1 MNLKAKFL
9 FFISFISVIGSA
21 DEGFCA
27 SRLTPQDFNR
37 MYYIASLGR
46 VDILRNAVNRGM
58 NINTVNQNGDTGLCI
73 AIKRNNHVA
82 FESFRRAGA
91 NVKHPCTNK
100 IRTQY
105 AAFMGRQNS
114 KQQIEANKKYKSL
127 YYPEEENKLL
137 PWVLGGLALG
147 GGALAFSGG
156 GGGYAPSG
164 DNGENIT
171 PVVAGDGLGTLLIN
185 YKKSIID
192 GQGVN
197 GLDIDVRNSL
207 PQSNINSIQMIPNM
221 LDNFSNLYS
230 YAVAKNGAGYIN
242 KGILSLYDGTI
253 GLSATGNQSNV
264 TNNNKIDINSVN
276 GSIGLVASNGS
287 IASNGRDKN
296 DSSTINITYKGTKA
310 GAAVIGMYA
319 DTNSTI
325 ENYGTIFGSTVSI
338 PVSNAGGK
346 SGIGLLATEEVL
358 EEEGTEEE
366 ETEEKEEEKPV
377 INANSGT
384 ILGMGVF
391 DFYTG
396 TNFSSQVIRA
406 LNYGEINLSAGYN
419 DSTDASVSLIGMGSF
434 LDDNFLYGTSN
445 PNFAEQMILNNM
457 GDIKLSYQGKYL
469 LADNALKLGDGG
481 LIGIRADG
489 STDALNNGSIN
500 DALNNGSIN
509 IDLRATNLPQN
520 IDVAAGML
528 SVHGAD
534 LTNNGEITILN
545 AADSG
550 GVTYGMVATTGDGSQ
565 TRVYKFKE
573 PLVKNDGTINM
584 HVSNSYGMASFAGG
598 NVINNGTINLGI
610 EKGDSKY
617 TNNYGLY
624 AAGTDK
630 TREIELVNKGTI
642 NVNSINSVAI
652 MNEFSGSV
660 DLINDGVIYL
670 SNKATNSKVFG
681 GNFSKATNNSS
692 IMYKVGNSESFSY
705 PELSEISYPDGTVGY
720 EDPIALTIK
729 NAPVGSVVEIA
740 SDATKAKQTFDNNGN
755 IVIGDEKKIDVDYG
769 GTFGTAAVK
778 VSNQGSAFNYGEIK
792 LVKYEED
799 TDQYNTGL
807 YLDSSATAESYV
819 ESYGLIDVDAH
830 YSIGIRNDSVPGAV
844 ARNFGIINAD
854 GLYSVGMAAT
864 QVNATVSNGSYNNNA
879 NANINVN
886 ASGAAGFY
894 LNNGKAY
901 NYGTINLNTSGTRAF
916 YVSGKKAQILEHGT
930 IWYNRDVEDIIFY
943 VVTNGASLEFDDL
956 TANVDTYTFA
966 KALTGAQGVG
976 SVIWGANSKA
986 YVSGANARLFV
997 AEGDGATATNKG
1009 EITVTG
1015 SGIGIDVLKGGK
1027 VNVTGSSAKITVD
1040 GGNAIGIQSA
1050 DEGTLVNVFAG
1061 AVLDISNKGTGIL
1074 TKEYSK
1080 SENYGTINVNSEGVG
1095 IRVEEG
1101 TPSKTSKS
1109 INHGTINVVGAK
1121 TKGIVANPGTEVE
1134 NVGDIN
1140 ISSNKLSGKDDPSN
1154 YAVGIWTEGT
1164 VKNYS
1169 DGNSKGYIVVGNNA
1183 IGVYTSKLN
1192 VINDT
1197 GRELDNIPGGI
1208 TVNGNNAIGVW
1219 GSLKNG
1225 TSGLLSVVNG
1235 IGVKGSIDNEGEVNV
1250 SGGTGIVG
1258 SAFNS
1263 GLIEITS
1270 DGVGIEGR
1278 VENTGEIDSRTS
1290 NEKGGL
1296 YITQASSNSGTIEG
1310 SGTIIKVADGGTF
1323 RNDSKI
1329 DTNNAIIRIEGN
1341 GSFNNLGDVTNT
1353 KFVIDNLGKLNNTG
1367 QIVSDSGTVAEVS
1380 GTFDNSGSISV
1391 GSGTAVVVKN
1401 GGYFSNSG
1409 TIEVATGS
1417 AVRVE
1422 SGGNGI
1428 NNSEIVLAGS
1438 GTAIRVESGGSFT
1451 NAGTISYNSKVN
1463 GHCSSGSMTNSGE
1476 CKDVSAEE
1484 EEKETESVRF
1494 DFDDLIMVDDSAE
1507 FVNKGNVD
1515 LDGVDMDFGNSDK
1528 YVIAKGGTYK
1538 ADTFKGEIKASSDI
1552 VMGSF
1557 YNIYTNKN
1565 SFVGKD
1571 EGIVVSSDSYMFD
1584 ASLEKN
1590 EEDNVDVK
1598 LERKSFDE
1606 LLEDK
1611 ELADFFET
1619 NYVLENNLAMYDSL
1633 KKASNKKEFSN
1644 VTNQETGK
1652 GFYANLARENMAVIR
1667 ILNDQ
1672 KQNDVLNNGVLY
1684 SGVGANY
1691 YRTSKNGVD
1700 GLSDYEDDIFSAN
1713 IGTGKALSKNLSVG
1727 ANLTGA
1733 FVKSSYGD
1741 VNSERENKII
1751 MAFLPIMYKN
1761 NNYKHVMMPSM
1772 GVGFGSYER
1781 SAPSGKYDA
1790 DTFDIYY
1797 GLYNHSEYDVD
1808 LKVMELVLEAELNLQ
1823 GISSDDADENNGL
1836 TLKAN
1841 DSLSMEAGIGIK
1853 LRKQIELAKN
1863 RSLMLAIGTKYYH
1876 EFLDPY
1882 EELKVGI
1889 NNSYFT
1895 NKGYEEDKN
1904 RLKTTAEA
1912 LYKDGD
1918 LAISA
1923 QITHNKE
1930 KESNVEGG
1938 VGVRYSF

>member
-9 FFISFISVIGSA
+9 FFVSFISVIGSA

-58 NINTVNQNGDTGLCI
+58 DINTVNQNGDTGLCI
-73 AIKRNNHVA
+73 AIKRNNYVA
-82 FESFRRAGA
+82 YESFRRAGA
-91 NVKHPCTNK
+91 NVKHPCTSK
-100 IRTQY
+100 IRAQY
-105 AAFMGRQNS
+105 SAFMGGKNI
-114 KQQIEANKKYKSL
+114 KQQQIVNKTYKSL
-127 YYPEEENKLL
+127 YYPEDDNRLM
-137 PWVLGGLALG
+137 PWLIGGLALG

-164 DNGENIT
+164 DDNGDIT
-171 PVVAGDGLGTLLIN
+171 PVVSGDGLGTLLIN

-197 GLDIDVRNSL
+197 GLDIDVKNSL
-207 PQSNINSIQMIPNM
+207 PASSINSIQMIPNM
-221 LDNFSNLYS
+221 LNNFSSLYS

-242 KGILSLYDGTI
+242 EGILSLYDGAI
-253 GLSATGNQSNV
+253 GLAATGDKSNV
-264 TNNNKIDINSVN
+264 NNSNKIDINSVN
-276 GSIGLVASNGS
+276 GSIGMVASNGS
-287 IASNGRDKN
+287 VASNGNATN
-296 DSSTINITYKGTKA
+296 DLSTINITYKGTKA

-325 ENYGTIFGSTVSI
+325 ENYGTILGTAVSI
-338 PVSNAGGK
+338 PVSQESGKKSVSLMASEELGG
-346 SGIGLLATEEVL
+346 
-358 EEEGTEEE
+358 EEGAAEEGENAEAE
-366 ETEEKEEEKPV
+366 EEEKEEEEPI

-419 DSTDASVSLIGMGSF
+419 DVTDASVSLIGMGSF

-445 PNFAEQMILNNM
+445 PNFAEKMILNNM

-481 LIGIRADG
+481 LIGMRADG
-489 STDALNNGSIN
+489 ST

-520 IDVAAGML
+520 VDVAAGML

-534 LTNNGEITILN
+534 LTNNREITILN

-550 GVTYGMVATTGDGSQ
+550 GVTYGMVAATGDGSQ

-573 PLVKNDGTINM
+573 PRVKNDGVINM

-598 NVINNGTINLGI
+598 SVVNNGTINLGI
-610 EKGDSKY
+610 ELGDSKY

-630 TREIELVNKGTI
+630 TREVELVNKGTI

-660 DLINDGVIYL
+660 DLINDGLIYL

-705 PELSEISYPDGTVGY
+705 PELSKVVYSDGTVGWD
-720 EDPIALTIK
+720 DPITLTIK
-729 NAPVGSVVEIA
+729 NAPVGSVVDIA
-740 SDATKAKQTFDNNGN
+740 GDATKAKQTFDNKGE
-755 IVIGDEKKIDVDYG
+755 IVVGAQKDFDVDYG
-769 GTFGTAAVK
+769 GTFGTTAVK
-778 VSNQGSAFNYGEIK
+778 VSNQGSAFNYGSIK

-799 TDQYNTGL
+799 TDQFNTGM
-807 YLDSSATAESYV
+807 YLDSTTTAESYV
-819 ESYGLIDVDAH
+819 ENYGTIDLDAH
-830 YSIGIRNDSVPGAV
+830 YSVGIRNDSAPGAV
-844 ARNFGIINAD
+844 ARNFGTINAD

-864 QVNATVSNGSYNNNA
+864 QINATVSNGSYNNNA
-879 NANINVN
+879 SANINVN
-886 ASGAAGFY
+886 ASGGAGFY

-901 NYGTINLNTSGTRAF
+901 NYGTINLNTHGTRAF
-916 YVSGKKAQILEHGT
+916 YVTGDRAQILEHGT
-930 IWYNRDVEDIIFY
+930 IWYDKSMKDIIFY
-943 VVTNGASLEFDDL
+943 VVSSGASLEFNDL
-956 TANVDTYTFA
+956 TTNVDTYTYA
-966 KALTGAQGVG
+966 KALTGAEGVG
-976 SVIWGANSKA
+976 KVTWGSKSKA
-986 YVSGANARLFV
+986 YVSGENARLFI
-997 AEGDGATATNKG
+997 AEGEGANATNKG
-1009 EITVTG
+1009 EIKVAG
-1015 SGIGIDVLKGGK
+1015 SGIGIEVLKGGQANISGNMAK
-1027 VNVTGSSAKITVD
+1027 VIVEGENAVGVKSSDDGSIVNVIT
-1040 GGNAIGIQSA
+1040 
-1050 DEGTLVNVFAG
+1050 G
-1061 AVLDISNKGTGIL
+1061 AVFNVSNKGTGIL
-1074 TKEYSK
+1074 TQEYSK
-1080 SENYGTINVNSEGVG
+1080 SENYGTINVSSKGVG
-1095 IRVEEG
+1095 IKVEDG
-1101 TPSKTSKS
+1101 TPSKSSMTV
-1109 INHGTINVVGAK
+1109 NHGSINVVGAD
-1121 TKGIVANPGTEVE
+1121 TKGIVSNPGAKVE
-1134 NVGDIN
+1134 NIGN
-1140 ISSNKLSGKDDPSN
+1140 ISVSSTTKAKENDISS
-1154 YAVGIWTEGT
+1154 YAIGIYAEGN

-1169 DGNSKGYIVVGNNA
+1169 DGNSKGHIIVGNNS
-1183 IGVYTSKLN
+1183 IGVYSSKLN
-1192 VINDT
+1192 VVNDT
-1197 GRELDNIPGGI
+1197 GSEQDNLPAGI
-1208 TVNGNNAIGVW
+1208 TVNGENAIGVW
-1219 GSLKNG
+1219 GGLENG
-1225 TSGLLSVVNG
+1225 VKGRLSVRQG
-1235 IGVKGSIDNEGEVNV
+1235 IGVKGSINNLGEVLV
-1250 SGGTGIVG
+1250 SSGTGIDG
-1258 SAFNS
+1258 SAINS
-1263 GLIEITS
+1263 GYIEILG
-1270 DGVGIEGR
+1270 DGIGVEGGLD
-1278 VENTGEIDSRTS
+1278 NTGDIYSRTS

-1296 YITQASSNSGTIEG
+1296 YITQASTNNGSISGSDTIIQVDNNSMFRNSGEIDTSNAKISLKNGSFYNMGSVNNTKFIIEG
-1310 SGTIIKVADGGTF
+1310 SGLLD
-1323 RNDSKI
+1323 
-1329 DTNNAIIRIEGN
+1329 
-1341 GSFNNLGDVTNT
+1341 
-1353 KFVIDNLGKLNNTG
+1353 NTG
-1367 QIVSDSGTVAEVS
+1367 QITSDSMTVAEVS
-1380 GTFDNSGSISV
+1380 GSFANSGNITI
-1391 GSGTAVVVKN
+1391 GSGTAVIVN
-1401 GGYFSNSG
+1401 DGGYFSNSG
-1409 TIEVATGS
+1409 TIDVATGT
-1417 AVRVE
+1417 AVKVL
-1422 SGGNGI
+1422 SGGSGANY
-1428 NNSEIVLAGS
+1428 SEINLAGS
-1438 GTAIRVESGGSFT
+1438 GTAVRVESGGSFT
-1451 NAGTISYNSKVN
+1451 NEGTISYSGKSGGNC
-1463 GHCSSGSMTNSGE
+1463 HEGSMGGSGE
-1476 CKDVSAEE
+1476 CKDVTAED
-1484 EEKETESVRF
+1484 KETTSVRF
-1494 DFDDLIMVDDSAE
+1494 DFEDLIMVDDSAE

-1515 LDGVDMDFGNSDK
+1515 LDGINMDFGNSDK
-1528 YVIAKGGTYK
+1528 YVIAKDGTYK
-1538 ADTFKGEIKASSDI
+1538 ADTFKGNIKASSDI

-1571 EGIVVSSDSYMFD
+1571 EGIEITSGSYMFD
-1584 ASLEKN
+1584 ASVVKN
-1590 EEDNVDVK
+1590 EENNNDVVM
-1598 LERKSFDE
+1598 ERKSFDE

-1619 NYVLENNLAMYDSL
+1619 NYALENNLEMYNSL
-1633 KKASNKKEFSN
+1633 KKASNQKEFNN

-1691 YRTSKNGVD
+1691 YRTSKNGID

-1713 IGTGKALSKNLSVG
+1713 IGTGKVISKNLSVG

-1761 NNYKHVMMPSM
+1761 NNYKHVMMPSV

-1781 SAPSGKYDA
+1781 SAPSGKYEA

-1823 GISSDDADENNGL
+1823 GISSDDADESNGL

-1863 RSLMLAIGTKYYH
+1863 RSLMLALGTKYYH

-1889 NNSYFT
+1889 KNSYFT
-1895 NKGYEEDKN
+1895 NKGYDEDKK

-1930 KESNVEGG
+1930 RESNVEGG
-1938 VGVRYSF
+1938 VGIRYNF